1 MSRMAMVTAHQPSH
15 AGVVLRGPRSIADPA
30 GGGRSLTRRA
40 DPRPRPPR
48 PLAAHPRRA
57 GDRPRSGA
65 RAVGA
70 PAHRRAAARAGAGG
84 RTAARAR
91 ARVTEAPDFIGA
103 VAGFRAWHLG
113 DDALLRPWS
122 FPDRP
127 WVPGV
132 NTAACALHPAHHA
145 PESGCGCG
153 LYALSDV
160 GDRRL
165 DFHGDQVVGAIAA
178 WGDMEVHRTGFR
190 AEQACVVALARPARA
205 AGSTLALLAAA
216 AERHRVALVDSA
228 ALEDEALLHAE
239 PLPAGLWHDLPVVRP
254 RRVERP
260 WSS

>member
-48 PLAAHPRRA
+48 PPPAHPRPA

-70 PAHRRAAARAGAGG
+70 PRRAAARAGAGG

-113 DDALLRPWS
+113 DDA
-122 FPDRP
+122 
-127 WVPGV
+127 
-132 NTAACALHPAHHA
+132 
-145 PESGCGCG
+145 
-153 LYALSDV
+153 
-160 GDRRL
+160 
-165 DFHGDQVVGAIAA
+165 
-178 WGDMEVHRTGFR
+178 
-190 AEQACVVALARPARA
+190 
-205 AGSTLALLAAA
+205 
-216 AERHRVALVDSA
+216 
-228 ALEDEALLHAE
+228 
-239 PLPAGLWHDLPVVRP
+239 
-254 RRVERP
+254 
-260 WSS
+260 